1 MKCGSCSR
9 FLRPLL
15 DLGDHQLTLEND
27 GLKQVVAGHNRSV
40 QALLKYVQVATKC
53 DVTPEELARAAD
65 SAVLPMRDGRTL
77 QVAQL
82 AFSAEFQAGE
92 IRAIEITD
100 VGKVTLCRGKVT
112 GQYIC
117 LC

>member
-1 MKCGSCSR
+1 MKAKHWV
-9 FLRPLL
+9 LL
-15 DLGDHQLTLEND
+15 TVGVLLALSLIWAIINLTLEND

-53 DVTPEELARAAD
+53 DVTPEELARALD

-100 VGKVTLCRGKVT
+100 VGKVTLCRGAK
-112 GQYIC
+112 
-117 LC
+117 